1 MTRVTC
7 WTMIEDASSGD
18 EGARGRFASMYLPV
32 VRAYIAARW
41 KGSALVG
48 ELDDA
53 VQEVFL
59 ECFRGG
65 GALERADRDQGGFRP
80 YLYGLVRNV
89 ARRVEERRERAGN
102 QRHLESLGPVDVESN
117 EESLSKVFDRAWA
130 GAVMRRAAE
139 RQRAMAEAA
148 GEPERRR
155 IELLRLHFREGH
167 PIRAIARR
175 WDEDSHRLQREYV
188 KAQEEFRRA
197 LIEEVGFDQPGPPA
211 AAECECD
218 RLLELLA

>member
-1 MTRVTC
+1 
-7 WTMIEDASSGD
+7 MIEAASSGD

-32 VRAYIAARW
+32 VRAYLAARW
-41 KGSALVG
+41 KGSAVAT

-65 GALERADRDQGGFRP
+65 GALDRADRDHGGFRP

-89 ARRVEERRERAGN
+89 ARRVEERRERARE
-102 QRHLESLGPVDVESN
+102 RHVESLGPVDVESD

-130 GAVMRRAAE
+130 QAVMRRAAR
-139 RQRAMAEAA
+139 RQRTTAEAA

-175 WDEDSHRLQREYV
+175 WDEDPHRLQREYV

-211 AAECECD
+211 AAERECV
-218 RLLELLA
+218 RLLEFLA